1 MRKLGLAVAVLSVLL
16 GAFYIYTYSL
26 RKQAESLVRNVYEL
40 SFSQSNPTLA
50 DLQRRFGR
58 QLHLDGCYGKF
69 GCIYVASVSN
79 RPLAVLHI
87 FHYAEMSS
95 SFSVYDGIVGHNI
108 VGHNLVDYMVTDGKK
123 FNVTTHVQINYWNG
137 DNSFDVDPWGNAAP
151 ANTNGLVMIGYAS
164 SPEDKRRVLS
174 FDTRCMAR
182 MRGCN
187 TVAELLPTVWQQTA
201 NHAIRCRIPNHDGTV
216 NHPTTWED

>member
-1 MRKLGLAVAVLSVLL
+1 MHLRGQRLGIVRLRC
-16 GAFYIYTYSL
+16 YI
-26 RKQAESLVRNVYEL
+26 
-40 SFSQSNPTLA
+40 F
-50 DLQRRFGR
+50 
-58 QLHLDGCYGKF
+58 
-69 GCIYVASVSN
+69 
-79 RPLAVLHI
+79 

-187 TVAELLPTVWQQTA
+187 TVAESTTDCMA
-201 NHAIRCRIPNHDGTV
+201 ADGESR
-216 NHPTTWED
+216 HQMPYSQS